1 MPAGRP
7 VGHAVLN
14 HQPYR
19 QIDHTRGGVPA
30 RRCQIGQVRLKV
42 LATLGA
48 VMLRIGDH
56 KMTRTRQGEVAQGVP
71 CPRRLLVP
79 IRRMPTMRTH
89 VPSVV
94 ATLGNHLWLGQGG
107 NRGDPFGGIG
117 SRRTRT
123 EHCCGLLAHRFG
135 PTLYDNGPSAAIPK
149 PGIFAIVSKRTWIL
163 GGQNRINQQ
172 SLLWPGLH
180 RSLADGVQDTAGK
193 PQTGKDVHLRLVPPP
208 SAPLDRGATRRAH
221 QTFTRSLQLLRRQW
235 QLWQSEATR
244 RSHEAGLV

>member
-1 MPAGRP
+1 VARRACAFFSPCLDPVLDRGKGHTHAVVSPQRPAGRP

-56 KMTRTRQGEVAQGVP
+56 KMTRTRQGEVAQVVP

-149 PGIFAIVSKRTWIL
+149 PGIFAIVSPIPSDAR
-163 GGQNRINQQ
+163 
-172 SLLWPGLH
+172 LLSCW
-180 RSLADGVQDTAGK
+180 SC
-193 PQTGKDVHLRLVPPP
+193 
-208 SAPLDRGATRRAH
+208 
-221 QTFTRSLQLLRRQW
+221 FC
-235 QLWQSEATR
+235 SE
-244 RSHEAGLV
+244 V